1 MNLLTPA
8 RVKEAVKEVV
18 TGEMVPLNLEVS
30 ELKPCYGRETFEH
43 TIKNIIPRV
52 AFDDLYS
59 MNTQSSTQWDGLRHV
74 SVVFVAGGR
83 AGGRGT
89 IVDIILTGGW

>member
-18 TGEMVPLNLEVS
+18 TGETVPLNLEVS

-43 TIKNIIPRV
+43 TIKNIMPRV

-74 SVVFVAGGR
+74 SVSVR
-83 AGGRGT
+83 
-89 IVDIILTGGW
+89 